1 MSRLNEPSVTMN
13 RKRLNKKRQSKKDPI
28 LNGVKAKSQVRQS
41 QPHLNPRH
49 QSPSKERMEDRCKTL
64 WDLLFKL
71 NRLCNRGL
79 THPLYKPAS
88 KNTDRKRF
96 SQDAFSKN
104 LWTSLK
110 PSKMNATLRLST
122 RWNHLKTSNTLK
134 TYKTVKT
141 VKILQTLKTQEKCS
155 SPKLTGEMPVKR
167 NSSTIQTVKTQLPK
181 RTLSS

>member
-1 MSRLNEPSVTMN
+1 ML
-13 RKRLNKKRQSKKDPI
+13 KKDHI
-28 LNGVKAKSQVRQS
+28 SNGAKARSQVRQS

-49 QSPSKERMEDRCKTL
+49 QSPSKERMQDRCKTL

-79 THPLYKPAS
+79 THPLCKPAS

-110 PSKMNATLRLST
+110 PSKMNATLKLNT
-122 RWNHLKTSNTLK
+122 RWNHLKTLKTPK

-141 VKILQTLKTQEKCS
+141 VKILETLKTQEKCS
-155 SPKLTGEMPVKR
+155 SPKLPGEMPVKR

-181 RTLSS
+181 RTLSP

>member
-28 LNGVKAKSQVRQS
+28 LNGAKVRLQVRQS

-49 QSPSKERMEDRCKTL
+49 QSPSNERMQARCKTL
-64 WDLLFKL
+64 WDLLFKI
-71 NRLCNRGL
+71 NRLCNWSL
-79 THPLYKPAS
+79 THPLCKLAS
-88 KNTDRKRF
+88 KNTDRKRY

-122 RWNHLKTSNTLK
+122 RGNHLKMPK

-141 VKILQTLKTQEKCS
+141 VKTLESLKTKEKFY
-155 SPKLTGEMPVKR
+155 SPKLPGEMPVKR

-181 RTLSS
+181 RTLSP